1 MFETFISACLSGKAG
16 IDEIEDYINRW
27 YSIEQTEYS
36 LEEFLG
42 MTSFEYGEW
51 LKTGEDIV
59 LRDILAARELKVPY
73 DKYKLMSEE
82 KRIAARSFDIKVV
95 EELKNKKETDD

>member
-1 MFETFISACLSGKAG
+1 MFETFISACLSGNAG

-27 YSIEQTEYS
+27 YSIEQSQYT

-42 MTSFEYGEW
+42 MTPLEYGEW

-59 LRDILAARELKVPY
+59 LRDILAARELNVPY
-73 DKYKLMSEE
+73 ENYKLMSEE
-82 KRIAARSFDIKVV
+82 KRIAARTFDSKIVD
-95 EELKNKKETDD
+95 ELKNIKKTDD